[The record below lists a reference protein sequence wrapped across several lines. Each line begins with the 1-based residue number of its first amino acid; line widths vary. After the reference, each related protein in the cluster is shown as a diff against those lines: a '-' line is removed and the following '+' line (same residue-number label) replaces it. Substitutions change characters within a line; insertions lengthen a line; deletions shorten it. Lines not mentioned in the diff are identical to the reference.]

1 MPDEAGET
9 KVWFVTE
16 RKPKPVQRMCEVLKH
31 NYIFSIDNFFTED
44 ECHALIQQSRKKGFI
59 HTNGDD
65 VTMDW
70 RDEELAQTV
79 VFFDIF

>member
-1 MPDEAGET
+1 
-9 KVWFVTE
+9 
-16 RKPKPVQRMCEVLKH
+16 MCEVLKH

-44 ECHALIQQSRKKGFI
+44 ECRALIQQSRKKGFI

-70 RDEELAQTV
+70 RDEELSQRV
-79 VFFDIF
+79 VLFNIF